1 MFEFFT
7 STILFFFSSRE
18 WAAIAFFLLIGLWAV
33 MTAPSAVAGVLK
45 ALLHPKLLGIFFGG
59 LVYLTFCVWLLNI
72 AGVWSSS
79 LLKETIFYAIAS
91 TALVTK
97 SIQISKNKNLFRN
110 QIWGNIKA
118 TTIIAYVINIYSFP
132 FWAEL
137 LLLIIFSFFTII
149 NGFAKVW
156 DSVKYEDAIKFS
168 NGVITLVMLVYL
180 IGFIH
185 WLIDGW
191 LDIFSKTNFYCL
203 LLPIVLGIMFIPYM
217 YAIALYS
224 SYELM
229 LMRIRVIAQ
238 NTGNDYHF
246 RRNLIL
252 KTCGLNIN
260 KIIAFDKQFHQYGV
274 DDDADFAR
282 YVKMAAENI

>member
-1 MFEFFT
+1 MFEIFT
-7 STILFFFSSRE
+7 SIILFFSPRE
-18 WAAIAFFLLIGLWAV
+18 WAAIVLFLLIGLWAV
-33 MTAPSAVAGVLK
+33 MTAPNGVTGVLK
-45 ALLHPKLLGIFFGG
+45 ALLHPKLLGVFLGG
-59 LVYLTFCVWLLNI
+59 LVYLTFWVWLLNI
-72 AGVWSSS
+72 AGLWSFS
-79 LLKETIFYAIAS
+79 LLKETIFYAITS

-97 SIQISKNKNLFRN
+97 SIQISNNKDLFRN

-137 LLLIIFSFFTII
+137 LLLIVFSFFTLIK
-149 NGFAKVW
+149 GFAEGW
-156 DSVKYEDAIKFS
+156 DCVKNEDVIKFS

-203 LLPIVLGIMFIPYM
+203 LLPIVLGIIFIPYM
-217 YAIALYS
+217 YVIALYS

-238 NTGNDYHF
+238 NTGNDYYF

-282 YVKMAAENI
+282 YVKMAAEKI